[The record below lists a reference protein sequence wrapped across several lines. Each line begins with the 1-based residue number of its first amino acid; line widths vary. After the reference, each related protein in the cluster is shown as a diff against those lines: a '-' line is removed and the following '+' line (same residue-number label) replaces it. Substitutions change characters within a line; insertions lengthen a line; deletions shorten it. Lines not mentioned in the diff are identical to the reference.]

1 MKKNLQILKV
11 ISLIILLLTFSFLP
25 ALILHLDIAKFS
37 NTGKV
42 LYNLATD
49 LTFLALLFFIYR
61 KTLTNDWRNF
71 TKNLGNNLEFA
82 FKYWLIG
89 VIVMIIS
96 NLLITFFAPNAI
108 AGNEEAVRNLI
119 NLYPLYMIFSVSIY
133 APFTEE
139 LIFRKGIRDC
149 IKNKYLYILTSGIIF
164 GSLHVISSVTTP
176 YDLLYLIPYCSLG
189 ITFAYLY
196 TKTNNIFSSMSMHAL
211 HNTLTIGLYLIGTT
225 LWKK

>member
-1 MKKNLQILKV
+1 MKRNLQILKV
-11 ISLIILLLTFSFLP
+11 IALIILLLTFSYIP
-25 ALILHLDIAKFS
+25 ALILNLDIASFS
-37 NTGKV
+37 NAGKV
-42 LYNLATD
+42 LYNLTTD
-49 LTFLALLFFIYR
+49 IIFLGILFFIYR
-61 KTLTNDWRNF
+61 KTLAKDFKNF
-71 TKNLGNNLEFA
+71 TKDLTNNLEFA

-89 VIVMIIS
+89 VTIMIVS
-96 NLLITFFAPNAI
+96 NLLITFLAPNAI
-108 AGNEEAVRNLI
+108 AGNEEAVRSLI
-119 NLYPLYMIFSVSIY
+119 NMYPLYMIFSVSIY

-149 IKNKYLYILTSGIIF
+149 IKNKYIYILTSGIIF

-196 TKTNNIFSSMSMHAL
+196 TKTDNIFSSMSMHAL